1 MTCASCVARVE
12 RALTKVPGVLE
23 ASVNLATEAA
33 TVSANESVSIDALR
47 AAVEK
52 AGYQVGARA
61 AIEGQGDEAASSA
74 AAPGAHWPDWW
85 PIAASAVLSAPLVIP
100 MIGMLIGQHWML
112 PGWLQ
117 WLVATPVQ
125 FWLGARFYLSA
136 WKAVK
141 ARAGNM
147 DLLVALGT
155 SAGYGLSVYE
165 LLRHGNQGSVHLY
178 FEASA
183 VVITLVLLG
192 KWLESRAKRQTTEA
206 IRALQ
211 ALRPETARVRRR
223 SR

>member
-33 TVSANESVSIDALR
+33 TVSANESVSIDALG

-61 AIEGQGDEAASSA
+61 AVEGQGDEAASSA

-85 PIAASAVLSAPLVIP
+85 PIAVSAALSAPLVIP

-125 FWLGARFYLSA
+125 FWLGARFYRSA

-141 ARAGNM
+141 AGAGEM
-147 DLLVALGT
+147 GPLVGLGT
-155 SAGYGLSVYE
+155 YPGGGLCGCG
-165 LLRHGNQGSVHLY
+165 LLRHGRPGRGHLC
-178 FEASA
+178 FEA
-183 VVITLVLLG
+183 
-192 KWLESRAKRQTTEA
+192 
-206 IRALQ
+206 
-211 ALRPETARVRRR
+211 
-223 SR
+223 